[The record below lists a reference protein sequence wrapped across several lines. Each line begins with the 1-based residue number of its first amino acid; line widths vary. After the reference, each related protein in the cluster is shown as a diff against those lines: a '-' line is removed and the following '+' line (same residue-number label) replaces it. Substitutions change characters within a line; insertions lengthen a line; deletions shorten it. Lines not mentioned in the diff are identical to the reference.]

1 VGLISP
7 NPERRHNAALTI
19 WLAAYT
25 YSVMTLGERAKVDE
39 KVYENLHGWLSGIS
53 KFEFQRLFPPALQA
67 SWRAYAMSDL
77 NIPPAVEGEM
87 WHLTKSWRLWGGFT
101 TGPGRLYS
109 AYRPSDATASK
120 AKSHLEFKGINVEAL
135 DL

>member
-1 VGLISP
+1 MGLITPSRK
-7 NPERRHNAALTI
+7 RRHDAALTI

-39 KVYENLHGWLSGIS
+39 KVYESLDGWLTGIS
-53 KFEFQRLFPPALQA
+53 KFEFQRLFPPALKA

-77 NIPPAVEGEM
+77 NIPPAIEGEM
-87 WHLTKSWRLWGGFT
+87 WQLPKSWRLWGGFT

-109 AYRPSDATASK
+109 AYRPSDATASN
-120 AKSHLEFKGINVEAL
+120 AKSHLEVTGVNVEAL